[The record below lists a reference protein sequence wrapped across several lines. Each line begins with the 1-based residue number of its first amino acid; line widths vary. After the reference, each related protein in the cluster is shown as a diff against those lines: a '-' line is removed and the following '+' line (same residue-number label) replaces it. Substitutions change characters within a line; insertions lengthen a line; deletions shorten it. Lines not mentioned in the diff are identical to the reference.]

1 MYSKRDLNY
10 EARRQYS
17 QKVSRRESDFSEYIP
32 IYSKRGVSDWNEGW
46 KLMKICSY
54 SIRIDIKFV
63 RQ

>member
-17 QKVSRRESDFSEYIP
+17 QKVSRRESDF
-32 IYSKRGVSDWNEGW
+32 SKRGVSDWNEGW